1 MRDHPQR
8 QSQITRDVKVRFE
21 ADPNQ
26 SGFETNPDGGV
37 DPAESGGSIPGFLV
51 IQITA
56 LRGWRPSSYCSRG
69 FEPGFDPS

>member
-37 DPAESGGSIPGFLV
+37 DPAESGGVDPWLPSDPDHRPQGASLV
-51 IQITA
+51 
-56 LRGWRPSSYCSRG
+56 LL
-69 FEPGFDPS
+69 